1 MTYKT
6 KIEIEY
12 QNALKR
18 IEDLFDAEQG
28 TPEAVELAS
37 LVAAVETYE
46 KENYPIEINT

>member
-1 MTYKT
+1 MAYQIKT
-6 KIEIEY
+6 ENEY

-18 IEDLFDAEQG
+18 IEELFDAEQG

-46 KENYPIEINT
+46 EEHYPLEK